1 MFKATVLIT
10 LRPSILDPKG
20 KACHQALQQLGL
32 NDVNSVRMG
41 KMIEMSIA
49 SDSEDEAFKIAQE
62 ACDKLLAN
70 AVMEDYIITL
80 DKL

>member
-1 MFKATVLIT
+1 MFKATVIIT

-20 KACHQALQQLGL
+20 KACHQALNQLGL
-32 NDVNSVRMG
+32 SSVSSVRMG
-41 KMIEMSIA
+41 KMIELRI
-49 SDSEDEAFKIAQE
+49 ETTNENEAYKIAKD

-70 AVMEDYIITL
+70 NVMEDYVITL

>member
-1 MFKATVLIT
+1 MFKATVIIT

-20 KACHQALQQLGL
+20 KACHHALNQLGL
-32 NDVNSVRMG
+32 SSVSSVRMG
-41 KMIEMSIA
+41 KMIEMNIETTNE
-49 SDSEDEAFKIAQE
+49 SEAYKIAKD

-70 AVMEDYIITL
+70 NVMEDYVITL